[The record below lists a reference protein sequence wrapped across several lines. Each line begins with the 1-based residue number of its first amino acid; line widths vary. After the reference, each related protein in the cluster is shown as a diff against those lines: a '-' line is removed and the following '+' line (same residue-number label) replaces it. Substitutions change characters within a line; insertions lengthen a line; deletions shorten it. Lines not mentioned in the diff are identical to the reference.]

1 MSWFPVAMRFTGLL
15 GVVFVAAVWLLT
27 NRVEPS
33 LLALFGSMVG
43 IGEGAD
49 AIRELGN
56 RPPPPDGAQPVIPPP
71 RTSRRKPK
79 PPDPEEDSDPEGED
93 P

>member
-1 MSWFPVAMRFTGLL
+1 MDPRSWMSWFPVAMRFTGLA

-49 AIRELGN
+49 AIREAQ
-56 RPPPPDGAQPVIPPP
+56 RASSPPPPPLPLP
-71 RTSRRKPK
+71 
-79 PPDPEEDSDPEGED
+79 SDPRET
-93 P
+93 